1 MNDVLHAAADLAT
14 PLIER
19 LRVRIAALPI
29 VLADETSMRM
39 QLQRKRG
46 FVWVDDV
53 GGGELVLYIF
63 VTDRS
68 GQTPAQLLG
77 GTRGILVVDEYTG
90 YNNVTDPEGRARA
103 GCWCHLRRKL
113 FEARTAV
120 GDDADIGIGK
130 LRPLFRVEH
139 EATAIEIVGTAEH
152 LELRTQRS
160 KPVVDDFFQWA
171 ATLRASVLP
180 KSPLGE
186 ALGYAINQRA
196 RLELFLTDA
205 GSQST
210 TIALSVGCELSPWEG
225 RTTFCRPRARRQK
238 HRQSVLARRQ
248 LHRKRRRA
256 HRVSD

>member
-1 MNDVLHAAADLAT
+1 MSRATMNDVLHAAADLAT

-19 LRVRIAALPI
+19 LSVRIAALPI

-77 GTRGILVVDEYTG
+77 GTRGIRVVDGYTG

-160 KPVVDDFFQWA
+160 SRSSTTSFNGLPRCA
-171 ATLRASVLP
+171 RASCP
-180 KSPLGE
+180 K
-186 ALGYAINQRA
+186 A
-196 RLELFLTDA
+196 RWGRPSDTP
-205 GSQST
+205 ST
-210 TIALSVGCELSPWEG
+210 S
-225 RTTFCRPRARRQK
+225 
-238 HRQSVLARRQ
+238 
-248 LHRKRRRA
+248 A
-256 HRVSD
+256 HASSFS